1 LPRDRLHEPITR
13 HLRQDVP
20 RLLAGQT
27 VGQALDWL
35 RHNPP
40 RGRIIY
46 FYVVDETGRLEGVV
60 PARQLIL
67 SAADARVADI
77 MVRKVIALA
86 AEASVLEAC
95 EFFIQHRL
103 LAYPVVDDKRKLLGV
118 VDVELYTDELDNLG
132 SAEAREDLFQ

>member
-1 LPRDRLHEPITR
+1 MPAPLPRDRLHEPITR
-13 HLRQDVP
+13 HLREDVP

-46 FYVVDETGRLEGVV
+46 FYVVDEYGCLEAIV

-67 SAADARVADI
+67 SRADARVADI
-77 MVRKVIALA
+77 LVRQVIAVP
-86 AEASVLEAC
+86 AEATVLQAC

-103 LAYPVVDDKRKLLGV
+103 LAYPVEDEQRQLLGV
-118 VDVELYTDELDNLG
+118 VDVEL
-132 SAEAREDLFQ
+132 